1 MKTIRINN
9 KTLPVAEPSPRWL
22 DLSMTSCNGWRCY
35 LGRGTRTALKV
46 RGRKGY
52 SFAIS
57 MPGKSLAAAQSD
69 YAKLKSGDECQIEF
83 VMPNGYWGWLD
94 TIRLG

>member
-9 KTLPVAEPSPRWL
+9 KAIPVAEPSPR
-22 DLSMTSCNGWRCY
+22 SMTSCNGWRCY
-35 LGRGTRTALKV
+35 LGRGARTALKV
-46 RGRKGY
+46 RGRKGH

-57 MPGKSLAAAQSD
+57 IPGQSLAAAQSD
-69 YAKLKSGDECQIEF
+69 YAKLKSGDVCQIEF

-94 TIRLG
+94 TIRLS

>member
-9 KTLPVAEPSPRWL
+9 KTLPVAEPSPR
-22 DLSMTSCNGWRCY
+22 SMTSCNGWRCF

-46 RGRKGY
+46 RGRKGC

-57 MPGKSLAAAQSD
+57 IPAQSLSDAAAQ

-94 TIRLG
+94 TIRLS

>member
-1 MKTIRINN
+1 
-9 KTLPVAEPSPRWL
+9 
-22 DLSMTSCNGWRCY
+22 
-35 LGRGTRTALKV
+35 LKV
-46 RGRKGY
+46 RGRKGC

-57 MPGKSLAAAQSD
+57 IPAQSLSDAAAQ

-94 TIRLG
+94 TIRLS